1 MIYRRLLLALSMLFI
16 CLPGCSN
23 NESNKKVSSSMAE
36 LQAIVD
42 VPPPI
47 QSIRWEIFG
56 TPEYHGGVPGP
67 TDFVTLVAEVDR
79 IDEHWFNGLPN
90 EAGSEFIVPGA
101 ARLWLSSPFQ
111 SILRNKEN
119 TALPLPYSSTCRL
132 YRSRLKK
139 TAAPVKGF
147 VCHHSGDALVYL
159 TLYAAS

>member
-1 MIYRRLLLALSMLFI
+1 MTYRRVLLALSMLFT

-23 NESNKKVSSSMAE
+23 DESNKKVSSSMAE

-42 VPPPI
+42 IPPSI
-47 QSIRWEIFG
+47 RSIRWEVFG
-56 TPEYHGGVPGP
+56 TPEHHGGVPGP

-79 IDEHWFNGLPN
+79 INEDCFNGLRN

-111 SILRNKEN
+111 NILRKRQNA
-119 TALPLPYSSTCRL
+119 ALALPYSSTCRL

-147 VCHHSGDALVYL
+147 VCHHSGDALIYL
-159 TLYAAS
+159 TLHAAS